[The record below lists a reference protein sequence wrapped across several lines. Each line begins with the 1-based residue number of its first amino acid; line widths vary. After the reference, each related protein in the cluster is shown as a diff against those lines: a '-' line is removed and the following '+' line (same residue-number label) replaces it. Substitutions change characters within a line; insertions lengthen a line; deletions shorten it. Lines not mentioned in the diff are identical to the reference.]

1 MSEVVESS
9 TRESREVERA
19 DPRRR
24 SGISRRHLLASAA
37 GLAAASVGTV
47 VLAQPESPMDPTMVP
62 GAPADELGERAASEM
77 LTRMPI
83 ADFPHGA
90 LASLTPHGDLE
101 GTITPS
107 DLHYEVTHHGIP
119 EIDPASYK
127 LLVHGMVDRP
137 MSFTLDQLK
146 RFPRKTR
153 INFMECSGNSL
164 FHKLGPSEGDTA
176 QLLSGLSSC
185 SEWVGIPVSTIM
197 KEVGVQ
203 PQSTW
208 ALAEGLGWCNPDA

>member
-1 MSEVVESS
+1 MIQL
-9 TRESREVERA
+9 
-19 DPRRR
+19 RRVCPEHPSPGR
-24 SGISRRHLLASAA
+24 HNAVMDISRRQLLASAA
-37 GLAAASVGTV
+37 GLACAVGTV
-47 VLAQPESPMDPTMVP
+47 VLAQQESPVDPTTVP
-62 GAPADELGERAASEM
+62 GGAPADELGERLAVSEM
-77 LTRMPI
+77 LTRMPFG
-83 ADFPHGA
+83 DFPHGA

-101 GTITPS
+101 GTFTPS

-146 RFPRKTR
+146 RFLRKTR

-164 FHKLGPSEGDTA
+164 FHKLGPSEGDAA

-185 SEWVGIPVSTIM
+185 SER
-197 KEVGVQ
+197 
-203 PQSTW
+203 
-208 ALAEGLGWCNPDA
+208 